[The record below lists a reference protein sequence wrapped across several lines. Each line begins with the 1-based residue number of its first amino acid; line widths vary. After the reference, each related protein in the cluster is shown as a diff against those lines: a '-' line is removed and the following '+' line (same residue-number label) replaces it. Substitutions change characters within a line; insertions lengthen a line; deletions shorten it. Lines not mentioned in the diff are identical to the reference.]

1 MRHAITGPAL
11 VRLAALLLLLGA
23 PAIAAA
29 QQGQPGPTVDAR
41 LGTRLDARTRA
52 EVVKVIDSV
61 GRLSL
66 PAEPLV
72 DKALEGASKRADGAR
87 IVAAVRRL
95 AGELGAAR
103 AALGPR
109 ASEGELVA
117 GASALHGGVR
127 PDAIRRLR
135 DERPEQSLTV
145 PLAVLSELIARGVS
159 PDTAASTVLALTEV
173 RATDDQLVAFR
184 RDVERDIGSG
194 APPSAAAVGR
204 SIAAADAL
212 GAAMAPNAGPTVGN
226 TIADKFNTE
235 QRATNS
241 GAKAPRKRP

>member
-1 MRHAITGPAL
+1 MRGLVTGPAL
-11 VRLAALLLLLGA
+11 AVVAAVLLLHA
-23 PAIAAA
+23 PARLPA
-29 QQGQPGPTVDAR
+29 QQGQGATPDAR
-41 LGTRLDARTRA
+41 LSGRLDARTRA
-52 EVVKVIDSV
+52 AVVHVIDSAAAV
-61 GRLSL
+61 GL

-72 DKALEGASKRADGAR
+72 DKALEGASKRAAGER

-103 AALGPR
+103 LALGQR

-127 PDAIRRLR
+127 PDAISRLR
-135 DERPEQSLTV
+135 GERPGQSLTV

-173 RATDDQLVAFR
+173 RATDEQLVAFR
-184 RDVERDIGSG
+184 REVERDIGTG

-204 SIAAADAL
+204 SLATAEAL
-212 GAAMAPNAGPTVGN
+212 GAPA
-226 TIADKFNTE
+226 
-235 QRATNS
+235 NS
-241 GAKAPRKRP
+241 GGSFVDDSRNLTTRETDRTKQPRKRP